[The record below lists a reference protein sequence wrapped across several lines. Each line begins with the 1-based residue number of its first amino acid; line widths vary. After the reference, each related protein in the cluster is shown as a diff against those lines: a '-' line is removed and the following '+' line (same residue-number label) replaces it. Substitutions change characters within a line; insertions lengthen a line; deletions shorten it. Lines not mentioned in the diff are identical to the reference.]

1 MAPAVS
7 VVEYEIVPLTLYAFV
22 VSKFVRFPAK
32 NVRVTGI
39 DWFVPT
45 GATEFAV
52 QLTSVVNAQML
63 FLFGVKY
70 VASAPP
76 AVIPPSPVPLKD
88 GTQICVTELPSSE
101 SKFAKLFLL
110 LIVT

>member
-63 FLFGVKY
+63 FPIN
-70 VASAPP
+70 AA
-76 AVIPPSPVPLKD
+76 
-88 GTQICVTELPSSE
+88 
-101 SKFAKLFLL
+101 LL
-110 LIVT
+110 LFVVSTAKDPGWKLESE